1 MAPESFTEHAEA
13 PRVDSNTE
21 DQMPRV
27 GTTAASE
34 VAHDLTTADKP
45 TAHKMPTAPNGMPT
59 TADKMPATDDKLHAA
74 TMEIT
79 ALVEQNRQLERRLVA
94 IEEATRGYNA
104 LTNAKLARMHDEAH
118 KYYGTLYTLLRHV
131 IEQKEKK
138 PNPKVEEKIATLA
151 EEIDK
156 LRGSMQNIALG
167 QESTIDTYPP
177 PGLPD
182 ASPTSQASYTPT
194 TVVTPAHLQ
203 SVSYPLQQAAL
214 SYSASPVQFI
224 HESQHPP
231 HVVCQP
237 IPVHAPLPVNYS
249 VIAPVSPPQGYG
261 MGNAMYAHVPQQQV
275 FYHNY

>member
-1 MAPESFTEHAEA
+1 MAPETFTEHAEA
-13 PRVDSNTE
+13 PCVDSNTE

-34 VAHDLTTADKP
+34 VANDLTTADKP
-45 TAHKMPTAPNGMPT
+45 TAHKMPTAAPNEMPT
-59 TADKMPATDDKLHAA
+59 TDDQLHRVRSPVTKEFTD
-74 TMEIT
+74 
-79 ALVEQNRQLERRLVA
+79 LVEQNRQLERRLVA
-94 IEEATRGYNA
+94 IEEAA
-104 LTNAKLARMHDEAH
+104 LGSNAKLARMHDEAH

-131 IEQKEKK
+131 MTEQKEKK
-138 PNPKVEEKIATLA
+138 PSPKVEEKIATLA
-151 EEIDK
+151 EEIDQ
-156 LRGSMQNIALG
+156 LRGSLKNIALG
-167 QESTIDTYPP
+167 QKSTIDTCPT

-182 ASPTSQASYTPT
+182 ASPTSQASHAPT
-194 TVVTPAHLQ
+194 TLVTPAHLQ
-203 SVSYPLQQAAL
+203 SVSYPLQQAAS

-249 VIAPVSPPQGYG
+249 MIAPVSPPQAYG
-261 MGNAMYAHVPQQQV
+261 MGNAMYAHVPQQNV

>member
-177 PGLPD
+177 PRAARRLPHVAGQLYTHHRRHTGAFAIGQLPAAAGRVELLCVACAVHSRKPTPAARGLPTD
-182 ASPTSQASYTPT
+182 SRTR
-194 TVVTPAHLQ
+194 
-203 SVSYPLQQAAL
+203 AAT
-214 SYSASPVQFI
+214 
-224 HESQHPP
+224 
-231 HVVCQP
+231 
-237 IPVHAPLPVNYS
+237 
-249 VIAPVSPPQGYG
+249 G
-261 MGNAMYAHVPQQQV
+261 
-275 FYHNY
+275 